1 MKLDYNP
8 YLARETSV
16 DDQRDLAQQRIETP
30 GERENVVWQTRAAPP
45 TEYENALA
53 DALVSIFEQG
63 VEDLDTLIVKL
74 NEIGLQSPEGRN
86 WSADIFE
93 RVMSE
98 LGR

>member
-8 YLARETSV
+8 YLARKTSA
-16 DDQRDLAQQRIETP
+16 DDQQDLAQQRIEMP

-45 TEYENALA
+45 TEYENTLA

-63 VEDLDTLIVKL
+63 VEDLETLIVKL
-74 NEIGLQSPEGRN
+74 NETGPKSPDGEN
-86 WSADIFE
+86 WSAEVFE

-98 LGR
+98 LGQ